1 MYHILKIHVLLNK
14 TRNNCSMG
22 VGDVTYYFIS
32 SHITVSLYI
41 LKKNILTKLW
51 AKFSWTFRAMTKSRC
66 IFG

>member
-41 LKKNILTKLW
+41 LKKKYIDQIMGEILVD
-51 AKFSWTFRAMTKSRC
+51 F
-66 IFG
+66 